1 MPWEMNLMLNQKLRR
16 RTSKLG
22 DYAGAVVELVEEI
35 NSLAKRT
42 PKTLEALVVEEVRY
56 MFSKTGQP
64 LEEGS

>member
-1 MPWEMNLMLNQKLRR
+1 MPWEMNLMLDQKLRR

-42 PKTLEALVVEEVRY
+42 PKTLEALVEEVRY